1 MTTLQYQQ
9 ASEHFLG
16 QARQELADGDLPQA
30 SEKGWGAAALMLK
43 AIAEQRGWE
52 HGKHRHLS
60 RVASRLRAET
70 GDRDI
75 YRQFSVANDLHGNFY
90 EDEMASG
97 GHSRLLGRRRA
108 VPGQVGTV
116 LPTNLA
122 AAGAMAPGSRPA
134 TAAGSPNFV
143 KRLLRYSK
151 RFTYPPLC
159 EPFSVSIA
167 ASKAIRT
174 RNLERIAWIAI

>member
-1 MTTLQYQQ
+1 MTTQKYRDDSRTL
-9 ASEHFLG
+9 LI
-16 QARQELADGDLPQA
+16 QARAELAQGDVRQA

-90 EDEMASG
+90 EDEMASEDIAD
-97 GHSRLLGRRRA
+97 SLDDVERFLDRLE
-108 VPGQVGTV
+108 
-116 LPTNLA
+116 
-122 AAGAMAPGSRPA
+122 
-134 TAAGSPNFV
+134 
-143 KRLLRYSK
+143 
-151 RFTYPPLC
+151 PL
-159 EPFSVSIA
+159 SSQ
-167 ASKAIRT
+167 K
-174 RNLERIAWIAI
+174 